1 MFIGLDDL
9 EKPRRSLP
17 GPGLAGGTKKYYGQ
31 WNSWLTSI
39 AKEAP

>member
-1 MFIGLDDL
+1 MIWKNLRDRCPD
-9 EKPRRSLP
+9 
-17 GPGLAGGTKKYYGQ
+17 PGLAGGTKKYYGQ